1 MKNIKGILSL
11 TLVIIFLV
19 GCSSTETM
27 TANEFKKS
35 MEKKA
40 FIKVETF
47 DGGVHIQNGGTNY
60 QTLLMMSLLIDAFKK
75 GQLTNEDD
83 PKNDTFKQ
91 IVEFIW
97 KRPKDASK
105 ALIKIIGIDSDSDS
119 LFEGFKNEKETN

>member
-1 MKNIKGILSL
+1 
-11 TLVIIFLV
+11 
-19 GCSSTETM
+19 
-27 TANEFKKS
+27 

-60 QTLLMMSLLIDAFKK
+60 QTLLMMSLLIQAFKD

-83 PKNDTFKQ
+83 QKNETFKQ

-97 KRPKDASK
+97 KRPKDVSR
-105 ALIKIIGIDSDSDS
+105 ALIQIIGADGDLDS
-119 LFEGFKNEKETN
+119 LFEGFKNEKENN

>member
-1 MKNIKGILSL
+1 
-11 TLVIIFLV
+11 
-19 GCSSTETM
+19 
-27 TANEFKKS
+27 

-60 QTLLMMSLLIDAFKK
+60 QMLLMMSLLIQAFKE

-83 PKNDTFKQ
+83 PKNETFKQ

-97 KRPKDASK
+97 KRAEDAAK
-105 ALIKIIGIDSDSDS
+105 ALVHIIGADGDLDS
-119 LFEGFKNEKETN
+119 LFKSEKETN

>member
-1 MKNIKGILSL
+1 
-11 TLVIIFLV
+11 
-19 GCSSTETM
+19 
-27 TANEFKKS
+27 

-47 DGGVHIQNGGTNY
+47 DGRVHIQNGGTNY

-75 GQLTNEDD
+75 CQLTNEDD
-83 PKNDTFKQ
+83 PPKNDTFKQ

-97 KRPKDASK
+97 KRPKDTPR
-105 ALIKIIGIDSDSDS
+105 ALIKIIGIDSDLDS

>member
-1 MKNIKGILSL
+1 
-11 TLVIIFLV
+11 
-19 GCSSTETM
+19 
-27 TANEFKKS
+27 

-47 DGGVHIQNGGTNY
+47 DGEVHIQSGGTNY

-75 GQLTNEDD
+75 GQLTNEDE

-97 KRPKDASK
+97 KRPKDASR
-105 ALIKIIGIDSDSDS
+105 ALIQIISVDGELDS
-119 LFEGFKNEKETN
+119 LFKSEKETN

>member
-1 MKNIKGILSL
+1 
-11 TLVIIFLV
+11 
-19 GCSSTETM
+19 
-27 TANEFKKS
+27 

-83 PKNDTFKQ
+83 QKNDTFKQ

-97 KRPKDASK
+97 KRPKDASR
-105 ALIKIIGIDSDSDS
+105 ALIHIIGADGDLDF
-119 LFEGFKNEKETN
+119 LFKSEKENN

>member
-1 MKNIKGILSL
+1 
-11 TLVIIFLV
+11 
-19 GCSSTETM
+19 
-27 TANEFKKS
+27 

-60 QTLLMMSLLIDAFKK
+60 QALLMMSLLIDAFKK

-97 KRPKDASK
+97 KRPKDASR
-105 ALIKIIGIDSDSDS
+105 ALIHIIGVDGDLDF
-119 LFEGFKNEKETN
+119 LFKSEKETN

>member
-1 MKNIKGILSL
+1 
-11 TLVIIFLV
+11 
-19 GCSSTETM
+19 
-27 TANEFKKS
+27 

-75 GQLTNEDD
+75 GQLINEDD
-83 PKNDTFKQ
+83 PKNETFKQ

-97 KRPKDASK
+97 ERPKDVSR
-105 ALIKIIGIDSDSDS
+105 ALIQIIGVDGDLDS
-119 LFEGFKNEKETN
+119 LFENEKETN

>member
-1 MKNIKGILSL
+1 
-11 TLVIIFLV
+11 
-19 GCSSTETM
+19 
-27 TANEFKKS
+27 

-47 DGGVHIQNGGTNY
+47 DGGVYISNGGTNY
-60 QTLLMMSLLIDAFKK
+60 QTLLMMSLLIDALKK

-97 KRPKDASK
+97 KRPKDATR
-105 ALIKIIGIDSDSDS
+105 ALIHIIGVDGDLDF
-119 LFEGFKNEKETN
+119 LFKSEKENN

>member
-1 MKNIKGILSL
+1 
-11 TLVIIFLV
+11 
-19 GCSSTETM
+19 
-27 TANEFKKS
+27 

-75 GQLTNEDD
+75 GQLINEDD

-97 KRPKDASK
+97 KRPKDASI
-105 ALIKIIGIDSDSDS
+105 ALIHIIGIDGDLDF
-119 LFEGFKNEKETN
+119 LFKSEKENN